1 MKLITGLL
9 LSFLISSFSHA
20 QTVSIPGKPTEDKLP
35 INMLKAALK
44 HINLDVNFPYQASES
59 GDISFTRIA
68 QDINNGQL
76 DIFWSMTSKEMEQD
90 FIPIYIPIYRGLLGM
105 RIPIV
110 KRNNK
115 NLFADIA
122 SLTQL
127 ANFKAG
133 SGTFWPDTE
142 IMKSNGMQVVT
153 TLKYQ
158 NLFPMLEG
166 GRFDYFPRGLHEPWQ
181 EVLNVPELNLTVE
194 ENVLI
199 RYTAPNYFFV
209 SKNNPKL
216 ANRLKVVFDSMIE
229 SGEFSKLFFT
239 DKEVQSAL
247 NKANIK
253 NRKIF
258 DIQNPHLSAATPLNR
273 KELWFDPIRGQ

>member
-1 MKLITGLL
+1 MKLISGLL
-9 LSFLISSFSHA
+9 LSFFMSVYLHA

-44 HINLDVNFPYQASES
+44 HININVHFPYQVSES
-59 GDISFTRIA
+59 GDISFTRIT

-76 DIFWSMTSKEMEQD
+76 DVFWSMTSKEIEHD

-110 KRNNK
+110 KQKNQ
-115 NLFADIA
+115 NLFSNIE
-122 SLTQL
+122 SLSQL
-127 ANFKAG
+127 AKFKAG

-142 IMKSNGMQVVT
+142 IMKSNGLQVVT

-181 EVLNVPELNLTVE
+181 EIINVSELDLTVE
-194 ENVLI
+194 KNLLI
-199 RYTAPNYFFV
+199 CYTAPNYFFV
-209 SKNNPKL
+209 SKNNEKL
-216 ANRLKVVFDSMIE
+216 AQRLKGVFDSMIE
-229 SGEFSKLFFT
+229 SGEFSQLFFA
-239 DKEVQSAL
+239 DSEVQNAL
-247 NKANIK
+247 SKANIK
-253 NRKIF
+253 HRKIF
-258 DIQNPHLSAATPLNR
+258 DIKNPHLSAATPLNR

>member
-1 MKLITGLL
+1 MRLLSGLL
-9 LSFLISSFSHA
+9 FSLLMSGVLNA

-44 HINLDVNFPYQASES
+44 YIDLEANFPYEASDS

-76 DIFWSMTSKEMEQD
+76 DIFWSMTSKEMEKD

-110 KRNNK
+110 TQKNK
-115 NLFADIA
+115 NLFDNID

-127 ANFKAG
+127 SNYKAG

-142 IMKSNGMQVVT
+142 IMKSNGMKVVT

-209 SKNNPKL
+209 AKNNPKL
-216 ANRLKVVFDSMIE
+216 AKKLKEAFDYMIE
-229 SGEFSKLFFT
+229 YGKFSQLFFA

>member
-1 MKLITGLL
+1 MKLIT
-9 LSFLISSFSHA
+9 SFLLIISCFSSA

-35 INMLKAALK
+35 INILKAALK
-44 HINLDVNFPYQASES
+44 HINLEVNFPYQDSDS

-68 QDINNGQL
+68 QDINNSQL
-76 DIFWSMTSKEMEQD
+76 DIFWSMTSKKMEQD
-90 FIPIYIPIYRGLLGM
+90 FTPIYIPIYRGLLGM

-110 KRNNK
+110 KNKDK
-115 NLFADIA
+115 NLFSDIR

-127 ANFKAG
+127 AKFKAG

-142 IMKSNGMQVVT
+142 IMKSNNLPVVT

-166 GRFDYFPRGLHEPWQ
+166 GRFDYLPRGLHEPWQ
-181 EVLNVPELNLTVE
+181 EILNVPELNLAVE
-194 ENVLI
+194 KNILI

-209 SKNNPKL
+209 SKNNHKL
-216 ANRLKVVFDSMIE
+216 AKRLKNTFDFMIK
-229 SGEFSKLFFT
+229 SGEFSKLFFA
-239 DKEVQSAL
+239 DKEVQNAL
-247 NKANIK
+247 IKANIK

-258 DIQNPHLSAATPLNR
+258 DIQNPHLSAATPINQ
-273 KELWFDPIRGQ
+273 KELWFDPLRGQ

>member
-1 MKLITGLL
+1 MKLITCLL
-9 LSFLISSFSHA
+9 FSFLLSSFSNA
-20 QTVSIPGKPTEDKLP
+20 QTVSIPGKATEDKLP
-35 INMLKAALK
+35 INMIKAALK
-44 HINLDVNFPYQASES
+44 HINLEVNFPYQASES

-76 DIFWSMTSKEMEQD
+76 DIFWSMTSKKMEQD

-110 KRNNK
+110 KHSNK
-115 NLFADIA
+115 NIFADI
-122 SLTQL
+122 SSVTQL
-127 ANFKAG
+127 ANYKAG

-142 IMKSNGMQVVT
+142 IMKSNDMQVVT

-194 ENVLI
+194 KNVLI

-216 ANRLKVVFDSMIE
+216 AKSLKVVFDSMIE

-258 DIQNPHLSAATPLNR
+258 DIQNPHLSAATPLNQ